1 MSKTKRICYDGMGI
15 ALFVVLSLCLQ
26 VPVFENYYLCLGYI
40 VMAFYSYYFGIFD
53 GTMIG
58 TVGVFLYCFLING
71 LRGMPGWMVG
81 NAAIGI
87 ICGFTCSVARK
98 QKKEWKKWILILAAV
113 VLSTAGGILGLK
125 SIVEMF
131 LYAIPFTVR
140 VATNMT
146 AFIADVIVLI
156 VGFAIVISC
165 DTVFKKAIPEI

>member
-1 MSKTKRICYDGMGI
+1 
-15 ALFVVLSLCLQ
+15 
-26 VPVFENYYLCLGYI
+26 
-40 VMAFYSYYFGIFD
+40 MAFYSYYFGIFD

-58 TVGVFLYCFLING
+58 TIGVFLYCFLING
-71 LRGMPGWMVG
+71 LRGMPGWIIG
-81 NAAIGI
+81 NVLIGI
-87 ICGFTCSVARK
+87 ICGFACSVARR
-98 QKKEWKKWILILAAV
+98 QKEEWKKWTLILAAV

-131 LYAIPFTVR
+131 LYSIPFAVR